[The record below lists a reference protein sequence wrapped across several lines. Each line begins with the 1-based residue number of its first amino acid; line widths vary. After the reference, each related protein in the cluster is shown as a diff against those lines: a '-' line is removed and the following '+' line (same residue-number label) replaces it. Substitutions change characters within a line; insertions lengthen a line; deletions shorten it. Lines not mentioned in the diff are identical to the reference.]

1 MISLL
6 RSAFSGLQVSLA
18 AASLALASP
27 GMATQQPVAM
37 PEEYSQIVSVVNRLA
52 ANNDLGDRELAF
64 TVVTGDYAAWMAE
77 ELGLCKENGCSYYSS
92 LNPYAKHRL
101 QVDEIIRQAYLYGDI
116 NAQAYT
122 NGTIE
127 IPRVAFRVYGSR
139 TGYMACTIAHEIA
152 HTRDSHTYFHSEEL
166 GSRSKGMNDESKKL
180 LDYEINRD
188 FEILADQKAWEM
200 TFRAGYPADMCV
212 RELMFSHRSSGQ
224 GAQTE
229 PDSTHPGVRERIAL
243 LNQYIAAKQG
253 SIETQSPT
261 RGQWLYQA
269 DLNVLRFLPQQRT
282 GEY

>member
-6 RSAFSGLQVSLA
+6 RSALSGLQVSLA
-18 AASLALASP
+18 AASLALASA

-37 PEEYSQIVSVVNRLA
+37 PEEYRQIITIVNRLA
-52 ANNDLGDRELAF
+52 ASNDLGDRELAF
-64 TVVTGDYAAWMAE
+64 TVVAGDYASWMAE
-77 ELGLCKENGCSYYSS
+77 ELGLCKENGCSYYGS
-92 LNPYAKHRL
+92 LNPYIKHRSD
-101 QVDEIIRQAYLYGDI
+101 VAEIIRQAYLYGDI

-127 IPRVAFRVYGSR
+127 IPRVGFRVYGPR

-166 GSRSKGMNDESKKL
+166 SSRSNGMNEESKKI

-200 TFRAGYPADMCV
+200 TLRAGYPADMCV
-212 RELMFSHRSSGQ
+212 HELKFSHRSSGQ
-224 GAQTE
+224 GAQTQ
-229 PDSTHPGVRERIAL
+229 PDSTHPGVQDRIAL

-253 SIETQSPT
+253 SIKPQPPT
-261 RGQWLYQA
+261 RGQWLYEA

-282 GEY
+282 GEH